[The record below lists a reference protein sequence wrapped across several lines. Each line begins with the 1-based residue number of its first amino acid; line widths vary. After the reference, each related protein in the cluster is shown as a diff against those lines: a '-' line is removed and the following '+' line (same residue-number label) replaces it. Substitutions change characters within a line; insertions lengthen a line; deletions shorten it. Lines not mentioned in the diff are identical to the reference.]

1 MKPGF
6 LMKTNKVARIFLAA
20 NYETMFNSLLKDAQ
34 ESGKGKRS
42 VTTLQNSIK
51 KEIQWA
57 KKDLQG

>member
-1 MKPGF
+1 
-6 LMKTNKVARIFLAA
+6 MKTNKVARIFLAA